1 MRQTN
6 LKLPSFAVPF
16 PMSPAIL
23 IAISFALS
31 FAISTNS
38 AAHGQSLADAAR
50 TNREKQ
56 KTKDASSPSKPRVI
70 TNDNLPS
77 NSDPGSSG
85 MQSEEKTWAQ
95 SPKAPAH
102 SQPAGQLSAAQ
113 WKSKVQAQKAT
124 VAALQSQIAKQNE
137 SIHFV
142 TAGLF
147 TNGVQYN
154 QQQAKRQQNV
164 ELMQHQLEEQK
175 KVLADMQE
183 SARRAGMGNAVYD
196 P

>member
-6 LKLPSFAVPF
+6 LKLPKSAISSSISF
-16 PMSPAIL
+16 AIL
-23 IAISFALS
+23 IAMS
-31 FAISTNS
+31 FAISMGS
-38 AAHGQSLADAAR
+38 IAQSQSLADAAR
-50 TNREKQ
+50 MNREKQ
-56 KTKDASSPSKPRVI
+56 KAKEASSPAKPRVI

-77 NSDPGSSG
+77 NSDPGSGG

-95 SPKAPAH
+95 SPKSP
-102 SQPAGQLSAAQ
+102 SRTRPAGQLSAAQ
-113 WKSKVQAQKAT
+113 WKSKIQAQKAA
-124 VAALQSQIAKQNE
+124 VATLQSQIAKQNE

-154 QQQAKRQQNV
+154 QQQAKKQQNV

-175 KVLADMQE
+175 KVLANMQE
-183 SARRAGMGNAVYD
+183 SARRAGMGSAVYD